1 MSAPGQS
8 GAGRPPRPDRTGR
21 AGPVFL
27 ERTSYRRRRLTDAVR
42 LIPMLGAFLWA
53 LPLMWARGGTSSS
66 AALLYLFGVWAVLVL
81 GAALLSWGM
90 RGIDWTGNE
99 AGPAPENPDGEGDSP
114 AGAGRREGG

>member
-8 GAGRPPRPDRTGR
+8 GAGRPRPERAGR

-42 LIPMLGAFLWA
+42 LIPVLGVFLWA

-66 AALLYLFGVWAVLVL
+66 AALLYLFGVWAALVL

-90 RGIDWTGNE
+90 RGVDWTASG
-99 AGPAPENPDGEGDSP
+99 AGPAPEHPAPEHPAGEGD
-114 AGAGRREGG
+114 